1 MAIEQSI
8 IQQARRADLANYLI
22 ARGEP
27 LARDGKGYYHKI
39 HDSIKIYNN
48 MYCWNSKG
56 SKGNSLSFLQEF
68 YNMPFLEAIKELTG
82 EQSRQVVP
90 LVAQNQAA
98 RILVMPDKADN
109 VKRVIAY
116 LLQTRR
122 INKPALKLCFDQHL
136 IYQDTNGNTVFRMT
150 NDIGEVVGAEI
161 RGTGQQPFKGIA
173 AGSKLGYGF
182 NIKLGAELNRM
193 IVFESSID
201 LLSFITLNYEK
212 LNGRLLVSMAGL
224 KEQTLINMA
233 KLHNIPLNKVCCCVD
248 QDGAGRQFADDMR
261 GKHGTNTY
269 LPPIELNVKDWNEM
283 LTRSIIK

>member
-1 MAIEQSI
+1 MGIEQSI
-8 IQQARRADLANYLI
+8 IQQARQADLPSYLI

-27 LARDGKGYYHKI
+27 LQHDGKGYRHKL
-39 HDSIKIYNN
+39 HDSLKINRN

-56 SKGNSLSFLQEF
+56 TKGNSLSFLQEF
-68 YNMPFLEAIKELTG
+68 YDMPFIEAIKELTS
-82 EQSRQVVP
+82 EQSRQVIP
-90 LVAQNQAA
+90 LNRAENSTA
-98 RILVMPDKADN
+98 RVLVMPDKADN

-122 INKPALKLCFDQHL
+122 ISKPVLKLCFDEHL
-136 IYQDTNGNTVFRMT
+136 IYQDTNGNTVFRMINGT
-150 NDIGEVVGAEI
+150 GEVVGAEI

-182 NIKLGAELNRM
+182 NIKLGAELTKM

-224 KEQTLINMA
+224 KEQTLVGMA
-233 KLHNIPLNKVCCCVD
+233 KLHNIPLDKVCCCVD
-248 QDGAGRQFADDMR
+248 QDQAGRQFAEDMR
-261 GKHGTNTY
+261 IKHNTKTY
-269 LPPIELNVKDWNEM
+269 LPPIELGVKDWNEI
-283 LTRSIIK
+283 LTR